1 MSQKTPQCSADKPS
15 NGNPADSAAIPA
27 AECPNSSRQNGGTS
41 SSPESGSSNGDT
53 KRSGKRRRG
62 KKSTRKAETPGDG
75 AKTEDQSER
84 RAGPTALQA
93 ECANVW
99 FQRSVYERAE
109 SLYQRWLANSGKASA
124 ESNGSAA
131 SPPRPPMKK
140 TCRLDGTPESSQWSA
155 THSGCGSVPTRDL
168 AAARAP
174 EEGRRSPVSVGP
186 QQRAP
191 TTTKRALNGL
201 SPVFAEMLGDIWLE
215 KPLYD
220 RAEAAFY
227 QSVFGNNCRQGSAS
241 SGTCPPQSST
251 EAGPAEQRRAAA
263 PPQAKSEAFHA
274 LHPIQEEDE
283 PAETLGLRERLDAG
297 AAYFLHPDG
306 ERVWLDKRRYDAA
319 EMRFHARRRAQEPGE
334 ARRPKTDTSSPPDVA
349 VPPGENNMSAV
360 NFPGQEKIWFEKSR
374 YDEAE
379 RRFFERVAGSSPS
392 APTVCDAGAIAIL
405 QDIARARENIQ
416 KSLAGSTCSS
426 SAADQEMMSRI
437 KSLELENKSLYRV
450 VEDLRASFS
459 KLECRVAVLEKSPT
473 AAPAAAAT
481 GPSVP
486 YTNGTAVQQTGDPAK
501 RNISD
506 DDDLDLFDSDDDEEA
521 EKLKEQRLKDYA
533 ERKAKKPGVI
543 AKSSILLD
551 VKPWDDE
558 TDMAKLEECVRSVR
572 ADGLLW
578 GMSKLVPVGYGIN
591 KLQIS
596 CVVEDDKVGTDL
608 LEEEITKFEDYVQ
621 SVDVAAFNKI

>member
-27 AECPNSSRQNGGTS
+27 AECPNSARQNGGTS

-62 KKSTRKAETPGDG
+62 KKSTRKAETPCDG

-109 SLYQRWLANSGKASA
+109 SLYQRWLANSAKASA

-155 THSGCGSVPTRDL
+155 THSQSGSVPTRDS

-174 EEGRRSPVSVGP
+174 EEGRRSPVSAGP
-186 QQRAP
+186 RQTAP
-191 TTTKRALNGL
+191 PPPTTTTKRALNGL

-241 SGTCPPQSST
+241 SGTCPPPSST

-283 PAETLGLRERLDAG
+283 PAETLGQRERLDAG

-319 EMRFHARRRAQEPGE
+319 EMRFHARRRAQEAGE

-349 VPPGENNMSAV
+349 VPSGEKYD
-360 NFPGQEKIWFEKSR
+360 PSR
-374 YDEAE
+374 RLDKRQTFDFSSYS
-379 RRFFERVAGSSPS
+379 FSSPS
-392 APTVCDAGAIAIL
+392 AFFFFSIVSFLFFFHSVCLFAVRDF
-405 QDIARARENIQ
+405 
-416 KSLAGSTCSS
+416 
-426 SAADQEMMSRI
+426 
-437 KSLELENKSLYRV
+437 
-450 VEDLRASFS
+450 FS
-459 KLECRVAVLEKSPT
+459 PRFLCFA
-473 AAPAAAAT
+473 
-481 GPSVP
+481 
-486 YTNGTAVQQTGDPAK
+486 AVQSRHTLASRVHGT
-501 RNISD
+501 I
-506 DDDLDLFDSDDDEEA
+506 EES
-521 EKLKEQRLKDYA
+521 RHS
-533 ERKAKKPGVI
+533 VI
-543 AKSSILLD
+543 ASSVHKSRTL
-551 VKPWDDE
+551 
-558 TDMAKLEECVRSVR
+558 
-572 ADGLLW
+572 G
-578 GMSKLVPVGYGIN
+578 
-591 KLQIS
+591 
-596 CVVEDDKVGTDL
+596 
-608 LEEEITKFEDYVQ
+608 
-621 SVDVAAFNKI
+621 AASSRPLMPPPPP